1 MMPEKTL
8 NHLVVKLIFDY
19 AVRSL
24 LGGGKGEFVM
34 EQLERDSPEL
44 HGEVMKA
51 AKIYLEQR
59 ERQRLEAARMWE
71 DGMLRLAEDLGK
83 ERSN

>member
-1 MMPEKTL
+1 MMPEKTF
-8 NHLVVKLIFDY
+8 NHLVAKLIFDY
-19 AVRSL
+19 ACRSL

-34 EQLERDSPEL
+34 AQLERDNPEV
-44 HGEVMKA
+44 HREVMEA
-51 AKIYLEQR
+51 ARIYLKQR
-59 ERQRLEAARMWE
+59 EEQRLEAARMWE